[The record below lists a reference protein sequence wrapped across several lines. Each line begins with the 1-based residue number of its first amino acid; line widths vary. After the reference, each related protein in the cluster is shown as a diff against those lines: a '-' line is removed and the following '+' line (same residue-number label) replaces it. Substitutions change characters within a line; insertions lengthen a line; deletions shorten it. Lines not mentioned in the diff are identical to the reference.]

1 MTTQRRGVTPV
12 RREEALANAVPPDLF
27 PDSVEAP
34 AAAHARFD
42 PAALAPALD
51 VAGGAVLRYG
61 LVAIL
66 VLFGAF
72 KFTAVEAAGIE
83 PLVRHSPL
91 LSWLYALTSV
101 RGASDVIGVIE
112 LLVAA
117 LIAARRFSPRA
128 AAAGSMGAVAVFV
141 ATLTFLV
148 STPGI
153 WVMVPGFPLAVPNA
167 TGAFLVKDVFLLG
180 AALWSAGE
188 ALRAIHRPKA
198 TATPA

>member
-1 MTTQRRGVTPV
+1 MSS
-12 RREEALANAVPPDLF
+12 E
-27 PDSVEAP
+27 
-34 AAAHARFD
+34 
-42 PAALAPALD
+42 
-51 VAGGAVLRYG
+51 
-61 LVAIL
+61 
-66 VLFGAF
+66 
-72 KFTAVEAAGIE
+72 
-83 PLVRHSPL
+83 
-91 LSWLYALTSV
+91 
-101 RGASDVIGVIE
+101 RGASVVRGLMV
-112 LLVAA
+112 LLVAPFM
-117 LIAARRFSPRA
+117 AARRFSPRA
-128 AAAGSMGAVAVFV
+128 AAAGSIGAVAVFV

>member
-1 MTTQRRGVTPV
+1 
-12 RREEALANAVPPDLF
+12 
-27 PDSVEAP
+27 
-34 AAAHARFD
+34 
-42 PAALAPALD
+42 
-51 VAGGAVLRYG
+51 
-61 LVAIL
+61 
-66 VLFGAF
+66 
-72 KFTAVEAAGIE
+72 
-83 PLVRHSPL
+83 
-91 LSWLYALTSV
+91 
-101 RGASDVIGVIE
+101 
-112 LLVAA
+112 
-117 LIAARRFSPRA
+117 
-128 AAAGSMGAVAVFV
+128 VFV